1 MWLSWPLS
9 LIINIIHD
17 DLGLVKKSA
26 RWVPKLLSQ
35 EQKDNRIACSREL
48 KKVVMD
54 DVEDGPSGDIK
65 DRGQLSHINTSV
77 LFNEP
82 LDIIDHLLSP
92 DKLVDSLA
100 PVVLHVQDGVA
111 QYI

>member
-26 RWVPKLLSQ
+26 RWVSKLLSQ

-48 KKVVMD
+48 KKVVMG
-54 DVEDGPSGDIK
+54 DVEDG
-65 DRGQLSHINTSV
+65 
-77 LFNEP
+77 
-82 LDIIDHLLSP
+82 
-92 DKLVDSLA
+92 
-100 PVVLHVQDGVA
+100 
-111 QYI
+111 